1 MEALNSAPSVS
12 GIRAELLDIVLRD
25 LVGPAGGPE
34 EEVAETNVRERYLAG
49 LLAPQQQ
56 EVTLEDSDELS
67 EGGPDS
73 PDEGPAESTV
83 LPARTLYPSSFG
95 MSFSVEPGAEAFQVD
110 AHWGQYLRQDSQVLR
125 KESGEA
131 LLVWKRYPRGGGPKT
146 IFLRA
151 GRIARWIPDDECPQ
165 VYVDGL
171 IRRREDCWSVTL
183 FLVNGQK
190 EPKRRRDEAWLF
202 QPELVAEGVDG
213 QPIFTRR
220 AGASR
225 SAYASL
231 EDQSLDMVY
240 RRRLEFAVG
249 HGVSVHA
256 ELPEG
261 QTERAWRLAT
271 RVVPQYELAQF
282 TAPTAADF
290 PRVSNLTL
298 DMKELAGT
306 ALAELPG
313 KLRPLAEA
321 YTAWIDEQEARVA
334 LPELAPYQEPASLA
348 IQRCRENLRRI
359 QEGIDLIAADARA
372 AEAFRF
378 ANQAMWLQRIRSVY
392 SESRRRAQETTLETL
407 DAPENRS
414 WYPFQ
419 LAFILLNLPGITR
432 LDHLDRTGE
441 TEATCDLLWYPTGGG
456 KTEAYLGLAAYTM
469 GLRRLQGE
477 VAGRPGEYGLAVLMR
492 YTLRL
497 LTIQQFQRAAALL
510 CACEVIRRE
519 ALDEGDRR
527 WGQTPFRIGLW
538 VGSQVTPNWTADAAE
553 VVMQLRGNRVP
564 GGLGGIGSPYQLTNC
579 PWCGSRIDPGRDIV
593 VETYPKASRTLTY
606 CSDPTGCCPF
616 TPRQAP
622 KEGLPVVVVDE
633 EIYRLLPALLI
644 ATVDKFA
651 QMPWEGRVQM
661 LFGQVEGRCERHGFR
676 SPEVDDADSHPAS
689 GGLPKAR
696 TLPVPPVR
704 PPDLIIQDEL
714 HLISGPLGTLVG
726 LYETAVDKLC
736 SWEVGGRNV
745 RPKVIASTAT
755 IRRAGDQIN
764 GLFLRRVNVFPP
776 GGLDSTDNF
785 FSIER
790 APTTEFPGRLYIG
803 ICAPGKRLKAALIRV
818 YVAFL
823 AAAQMLYQ
831 RYGRAAD
838 PYMTL
843 VGYFNSLRELG
854 GMRRLVDDDV
864 RSRLRRVDIRGLARR
879 ELYAG
884 TSIEELTSR
893 KSSADIP
900 QILDRMEVFFD
911 PELDRLRRE
920 MSSRGERGPR
930 RPLDVLL
937 ATNMISVG
945 VDIRRLGLMVVAG
958 QPKSTAEY
966 IQATS
971 RVGRRYPGLVCTV
984 YNWAR
989 PRDLSH
995 YERFEH
1001 YHATFYKH
1009 VEPLS
1014 VTPFSSGAIQR
1025 GLTGVFVSLVR
1036 LPGTDFNQNK
1046 RAGRI
1051 ERNHRYVTQAIAAIA
1066 RRAGLAGEGLE
1077 TQQQVEAELNER
1089 LDQWLTLAQ
1098 QATAGRIL
1106 GYKDEKDG
1114 LTVGLLQKPGVAPW
1128 EDFTCLNSLRDVEP
1142 TAGLVL
1148 TEGGLDEAGP
1158 PIAQPGTVPPAD
1170 MGAEL

>member
-1 MEALNSAPSVS
+1 
-12 GIRAELLDIVLRD
+12 
-25 LVGPAGGPE
+25 
-34 EEVAETNVRERYLAG
+34 
-49 LLAPQQQ
+49 
-56 EVTLEDSDELS
+56 
-67 EGGPDS
+67 
-73 PDEGPAESTV
+73 
-83 LPARTLYPSSFG
+83 
-95 MSFSVEPGAEAFQVD
+95 
-110 AHWGQYLRQDSQVLR
+110 
-125 KESGEA
+125 
-131 LLVWKRYPRGGGPKT
+131 
-146 IFLRA
+146 
-151 GRIARWIPDDECPQ
+151 
-165 VYVDGL
+165 
-171 IRRREDCWSVTL
+171 
-183 FLVNGQK
+183 
-190 EPKRRRDEAWLF
+190 
-202 QPELVAEGVDG
+202 
-213 QPIFTRR
+213 
-220 AGASR
+220 
-225 SAYASL
+225 
-231 EDQSLDMVY
+231 
-240 RRRLEFAVG
+240 
-249 HGVSVHA
+249 
-256 ELPEG
+256 
-261 QTERAWRLAT
+261 
-271 RVVPQYELAQF
+271 
-282 TAPTAADF
+282 
-290 PRVSNLTL
+290 
-298 DMKELAGT
+298 MKELAGT
-306 ALAELPG
+306 DPAELPR
-313 KLRPLAEA
+313 KLRPLTVA
-321 YTAWIDEQEARVA
+321 YAAWIEEQEARLA
-334 LPELAPYQEPASLA
+334 FPEFAPYQEVASLT
-348 IQRCRENLRRI
+348 IQRCRENLERI
-359 QEGIDLIAADARA
+359 QKGIDLIAVDAQAAD
-372 AEAFRF
+372 AFRF
-378 ANQAMWLQRIRSVY
+378 ANRAMWLQRIRSLY
-392 SESRRRAQETTLETL
+392 SQGRRRAQETTLEAL
-407 DAPENRS
+407 DVPENRS

-419 LAFILLNLPGITR
+419 LAFILLNLPAITR

-441 TEATCDLLWYPTGGG
+441 SEATCDLLWYPTGGG

-469 GLRRLQGE
+469 ALRRLRGQVE
-477 VAGRPGEYGLAVLMR
+477 GRSGEYGVAVLMR

-519 ALDEGDRR
+519 ALNVGDRR

-538 VGSQVTPNWTADAAE
+538 VGQRVTPNWTDDAAE
-553 VVMQLRGNRVP
+553 VVRQLRGNRMP

-579 PWCGSRIDPGRDIV
+579 PWCGSRIEPGRDIV
-593 VETYPKASRTLTY
+593 VEKYPKASRTLIY
-606 CSDPTGCCPF
+606 CSDPTGSCPF
-616 TPRQAP
+616 TQRQAP
-622 KEGLPVVVVDE
+622 REGLPVVVVDE
-633 EIYRLLPALLI
+633 EMYRLLPALLI

-661 LFGQVEGRCERHGFR
+661 LFGQVGSFCERHGFR
-676 SPEVDDADSHPAS
+676 SPEVVDADSHPAT
-689 GGLPKAR
+689 GDMPKAR
-696 TLPVPPVR
+696 TLPVPPAR

-726 LYETAVDKLC
+726 LYETAVDRLC
-736 SWEVGGRNV
+736 TWEVGGRPV

-755 IRRAGDQIN
+755 IRRAADQIN

-776 GGLDSTDNF
+776 AGLDSTDNF

-790 APTTEFPGRLYIG
+790 APSTEFPGRLYIG

-864 RSRLRRVDIRGLARR
+864 RSRLKKVDVRGLAKR
-879 ELYAG
+879 ELYPG
-884 TSIEELTSR
+884 SSIEELTSR

-900 QILDRMEVFFD
+900 QILDRMEVSFH
-911 PELDRLRRE
+911 PEVDRLRRE

-958 QPKSTAEY
+958 QPKATAEY

-971 RVGRRYPGLVCTV
+971 RVGRQYPGLVCTV

-1014 VTPFSSGAIQR
+1014 VTPFSSGALQR
-1025 GLTGVFVSLVR
+1025 ALTGVFVSLVR
-1036 LPGTDFNQNK
+1036 LLGTEFNQNK
-1046 RAGRI
+1046 RAGHI
-1051 ERNHRYVTQAIAAIA
+1051 KRNHPYVKQAFATIS
-1066 RRAGLAGEGLE
+1066 RRAALVGEGLH

-1114 LTVGLLQKPGVAPW
+1114 ITVGLLQKPGVALW
-1128 EDFTCLNSLRDVEP
+1128 EDFTCLNSLREVEP
-1142 TAGLVL
+1142 TVGLVL
-1148 TEGGLDEAGP
+1148 TEGGLDEPGP
-1158 PIAQPGTVPPAD
+1158 PIAPSGGALLAD
-1170 MGAEL
+1170 VEAEA

>member
-1 MEALNSAPSVS
+1 MASLVSVPPVSA
-12 GIRAELLDIVLRD
+12 IRAELLDIVLRD

-34 EEVAETNVRERYLAG
+34 EEVDETHVRERYLAG

-56 EVTLEDSDELS
+56 QVSLEDFDELS
-67 EGGPDS
+67 EGGADS
-73 PDEGPAESTV
+73 PDDGLAESTV

-95 MSFSVEPGAEAFQVD
+95 MSFSIELGVEAFQVS
-110 AHWGQYLRQDSQVLR
+110 AYWGQYLRQESQTLR
-125 KESGEA
+125 KPSGETE
-131 LLVWKRYPRGGGPKT
+131 LVWRRYPRGGGPKT
-146 IFLRA
+146 IPLRP
-151 GRIARWIPDDECPQ
+151 GRIARWIPDKECPEI
-165 VYVDGL
+165 YVDGL
-171 IRRREDCWSVTL
+171 IRERLGHWSVTL

-202 QPELVAEGVDG
+202 QPELIVEGVDR

-220 AGASR
+220 AGPTR
-225 SAYASL
+225 SSSAPL

-240 RRRLEFAVG
+240 RRRVEFAVG

-256 ELPEG
+256 DLPEG
-261 QTERAWRLAT
+261 ETQRAWRLTT

-282 TAPTAADF
+282 TAPTAADY
-290 PRVSNLTL
+290 PGLSGLTL

-306 ALAELPG
+306 PAAELPA

-321 YTAWIDEQEARVA
+321 YRAWIDEQKARLA
-334 LPELAPYQEPASLA
+334 LPELAPYQELASDV
-348 IQRCRENLRRI
+348 IQRCQENLRRI
-359 QEGIDLIAADARA
+359 QEGIDLIATDAQA

-378 ANQAMWLQRIRSVY
+378 ANRAMWLQRIRSVY
-392 SESRRRAQETTLETL
+392 GESRRREQQTTLEAL
-407 DAPENRS
+407 DVPENRS

-432 LDHLDRTGE
+432 LDHPDRTGE

-469 GLRRLQGE
+469 GLRRLQGP
-477 VAGRPGEYGLAVLMR
+477 VAGRSGEAGVAVLMR

-519 ALDEGDRR
+519 ALDDGDRR

-538 VGSQVTPNWTADAAE
+538 VGYRVTPNKTEDAAE
-553 VVMQLRGNRVP
+553 VVMQLRGNRIP
-564 GGLGGIGSPYQLTNC
+564 GGLGAIGSPYQLTNC
-579 PWCGSRIDPGRDIV
+579 PWCGSRIEAGRDIIV
-593 VETYPKASRTLTY
+593 KKYPKASRTLIF
-606 CSDPTGCCPF
+606 CSDSSGCCPF
-616 TPRQAP
+616 TQRQAP
-622 KEGLPVVVVDE
+622 REGLPVVVVDE

-661 LFGQVEGRCERHGFR
+661 LFGQVDGLCERHGFR
-676 SPEVDDADSHPAS
+676 SPEVDDADSHPATD
-689 GGLPKAR
+689 GLPRAR
-696 TLPVPPVR
+696 TVPVTPLR

-714 HLISGPLGTLVG
+714 HLISGPLGSLAG

-736 SWEVGGRNV
+736 SWQVDGRSV

-776 GGLDSTDNF
+776 AGLDSTDNF

-790 APTTEFPGRLYIG
+790 TPSTEFPGRLYIG

-831 RYGRAAD
+831 KYGRAAD

-864 RSRLRRVDIRGLARR
+864 RARLKKVDVRGLAKRD
-879 ELYAG
+879 LYPG
-884 TSIEELTSR
+884 TSIDELTSR

-900 QILDRMEVFFD
+900 QILDRMEVPFD

-958 QPKSTAEY
+958 QPKATAEY

-1014 VTPFSSGAIQR
+1014 VTPFSSGALQR

-1036 LPGTDFNQNK
+1036 LPGMEFNQNK

-1051 ERNHRYVTQAIAAIA
+1051 ERNHPYVTQAIDAIA
-1066 RRAGLAGEGLE
+1066 RRAGLAGAGLE
-1077 TQQQVEAELNER
+1077 TRQQVEAELNER

-1114 LTVGLLQKPGVAPW
+1114 ITVGLLQKPGVAPW
-1128 EDFTCLNSLRDVEP
+1128 QDFTCLNSLREVEP

-1148 TEGGLDEAGP
+1148 TDGGLDEAGP
-1158 PIAQPGTVPPAD
+1158 PITPPGAAFPGEVD
-1170 MGAEL
+1170 AEV

>member
-1 MEALNSAPSVS
+1 MATPAS
-12 GIRAELLDIVLRD
+12 GTRAELLDIVLRD
-25 LVGPAGGPE
+25 LLGPAGGPE
-34 EEVAETNVRERYLAG
+34 EEVDETNVRERYLVG

-56 EVTLEDSDELS
+56 QVSLEDSDELS

-73 PDEGPAESTV
+73 PDEGPAESSV
-83 LPARTLYPSSFG
+83 VPARTLYPSSFG
-95 MSFSVEPGAEAFQVD
+95 MSFCVAPDAKAFQVA
-110 AHWGQYLRQDSQVLR
+110 AHWGQYLRQESQIL
-125 KESGEA
+125 KNPTGQPQ
-131 LLVWKRYPRGGGPKT
+131 LVWKRYPRGGGPKT
-146 IFLRA
+146 IPLRA
-151 GRIARWIPDDECPQ
+151 GRIARWIPDEECPE

-171 IRRREDCWSVTL
+171 IRRRQGYWSVTL

-190 EPKRRRDEAWLF
+190 EPKRRRDEVWLF

-213 QPIFTRR
+213 KPIFMRR
-220 AGASR
+220 ADGGRGS
-225 SAYASL
+225 YASL

-240 RRRLEFAVG
+240 RRRVEFAVG

-256 ELPEG
+256 DLPEG
-261 QTERAWRLAT
+261 QTDRAWRLAT
-271 RVVPQYELAQF
+271 RVVPQYELALF

-290 PRVSNLTL
+290 PRLANLPL

-306 ALAELPG
+306 PPAELPG

-321 YTAWIDEQEARVA
+321 YAAWIDEQEARAA
-334 LPELAPYQEPASLA
+334 LPEFAPYQEAASLTVE
-348 IQRCRENLRRI
+348 RCRENLRRI
-359 QEGIDLIAADARA
+359 QEGIALLAVDAQA

-378 ANQAMWLQRIRSVY
+378 ANRAMWLQRIRSVY
-392 SESRRRAQETTLETL
+392 SASRRRGQDVELEAL
-407 DAPENRS
+407 DVPENRS

-419 LAFILLNLPGITR
+419 LAFILLNLPALTR
-432 LDHLDRTGE
+432 LDHPDRTGE

-469 GLRRLQGE
+469 ALRRLQGQ
-477 VAGRPGEYGLAVLMR
+477 VAGRPGEYGVAVLMR

-510 CACEVIRRE
+510 CACEVIRRA
-519 ALDEGDRR
+519 ALDQGDRR

-538 VGSQVTPNWTADAAE
+538 VGQRVTPNWTADAAE
-553 VVMQLRGNRVP
+553 VVMQLRGNRAP
-564 GGLGGIGSPYQLTNC
+564 GTLSGIGSPYQLTNC
-579 PWCGSRIDPGRDIV
+579 PWCGSRIEPGRDIV
-593 VETYPKASRTLTY
+593 VEKYPKASRTLIF
-606 CSDPTGCCPF
+606 CGDPTGCCPF
-616 TPRQAP
+616 TQRQAP

-676 SPEVDDADSHPAS
+676 SPEVDDADSHAAT
-689 GGLPKAR
+689 GELPKAR
-696 TLPVPPVR
+696 TLPMPPLR

-736 SWEVGGRNV
+736 SWEVDRRNV

-776 GGLDSTDNF
+776 PGLDSADNF

-790 APTTEFPGRLYIG
+790 DPSAGVPGRLYIG
-803 ICAPGKRLKAALIRV
+803 VCAPGKRLKAALIRV

-831 RYGRAAD
+831 KYGRAAD

-864 RSRLRRVDIRGLARR
+864 RARLKKVDVRGLAKRD
-879 ELYAG
+879 LYPGA
-884 TSIEELTSR
+884 SIEELTSR

-900 QILDRMEVFFD
+900 QILDRMEVSFD
-911 PELDRLRRE
+911 PEVDRLRKE
-920 MSSRGERGPR
+920 MASRGERGPR

-958 QPKSTAEY
+958 QPKATAEY

-971 RVGRRYPGLVCTV
+971 RIGRQYPGLVCTV

-1014 VTPFSSGAIQR
+1014 VTPFSSGALQR
-1025 GLTGVFVSLVR
+1025 ALTGVFVSLVR
-1036 LPGTDFNQNK
+1036 LPGTEFNHNQ
-1046 RAGRI
+1046 RAGSI
-1051 ERNHRYVTQAIAAIA
+1051 ERNHPYVTQAIDAIS
-1066 RRAGLAGEGLE
+1066 RRAELVGEGLD
-1077 TQQQVEAELNER
+1077 TRQHVEAELNER
-1089 LDQWLTLAQ
+1089 LDKWLTLAQ
-1098 QATAGRIL
+1098 QGTAGRIL

-1114 LTVGLLQKPGVAPW
+1114 ITVGLLQKPGVTPW
-1128 EDFTCLNSLRDVEP
+1128 EDFTCLNSLREVEP

-1158 PIAQPGTVPPAD
+1158 PIAEQVACFSSDVGAD
-1170 MGAEL
+1170 A

>member
-1 MEALNSAPSVS
+1 
-12 GIRAELLDIVLRD
+12 
-25 LVGPAGGPE
+25 
-34 EEVAETNVRERYLAG
+34 LA
-49 LLAPQQQ
+49 
-56 EVTLEDSDELS
+56 
-67 EGGPDS
+67 
-73 PDEGPAESTV
+73 
-83 LPARTLYPSSFG
+83 
-95 MSFSVEPGAEAFQVD
+95 
-110 AHWGQYLRQDSQVLR
+110 
-125 KESGEA
+125 
-131 LLVWKRYPRGGGPKT
+131 
-146 IFLRA
+146 
-151 GRIARWIPDDECPQ
+151 
-165 VYVDGL
+165 
-171 IRRREDCWSVTL
+171 
-183 FLVNGQK
+183 
-190 EPKRRRDEAWLF
+190 
-202 QPELVAEGVDG
+202 AEGVDG
-213 QPIFTRR
+213 QAIFMRR
-220 AGASR
+220 DVPRR
-225 SAYASL
+225 SSYTSL
-231 EDQSLDMVY
+231 EDQSLEMVY
-240 RRRLEFAVG
+240 RRRVEFAVG

-256 ELPEG
+256 DLPKG
-261 QTERAWRLAT
+261 QSDRAWRLAT

-290 PRVSNLTL
+290 PRLANLTL

-306 ALAELPG
+306 PAAELPR

-321 YTAWIDEQEARVA
+321 YAAWIDEQETR
-334 LPELAPYQEPASLA
+334 LSSPEFAPYQEAASLTVE
-348 IQRCRENLRRI
+348 RCRENLRRI
-359 QEGIDLIAADARA
+359 QEGVDLIAADVQA

-378 ANQAMWLQRIRSVY
+378 ANRAMWLQRIHSVY
-392 SESRRRAQETTLETL
+392 SESRRRGQDVGLEAL
-407 DAPENRS
+407 DVPENRS

-419 LAFILLNLPGITR
+419 LAFILLNLPALTC
-432 LDHLDRTGE
+432 LDHPDRTGE

-469 GLRRLQGE
+469 ALRRLQGQ
-477 VAGRPGEYGLAVLMR
+477 VAGRPGEFGVAVLMR

-510 CACEVIRRE
+510 CACEVIRRK
-519 ALDEGDRR
+519 ALDEGDQR

-538 VGSQVTPNWTADAAE
+538 VGQRVTPNWTEDAAE

-564 GGLGGIGSPYQLTNC
+564 GTLGGIGSPYQLTNC
-579 PWCGSRIDPGRDIV
+579 PWCGSRIEPGRDIV
-593 VETYPKASRTLTY
+593 VEKYPKASRTLIY
-606 CSDPTGCCPF
+606 CGDPTGCCPF
-616 TPRQAP
+616 TQRQAL

-676 SPEVDDADSHPAS
+676 SPEVDDADSHAAT
-689 GGLPKAR
+689 GELPKAR
-696 TLPVPPVR
+696 TLPMPSLR

-726 LYETAVDKLC
+726 LYETAVDKLS
-736 SWEVGGRNV
+736 SWEVDGRSV
-745 RPKVIASTAT
+745 RPKLIASTAT

-776 GGLDSTDNF
+776 SGLDSTDNF

-790 APTTEFPGRLYIG
+790 DPSAGVPGRLYIG
-803 ICAPGKRLKAALIRV
+803 VCAPGKRLKAALIRV

-831 RYGRAAD
+831 KYGRAAD

-864 RSRLRRVDIRGLARR
+864 RARLKKVDVRGLAKRD
-879 ELYAG
+879 LYPG

-900 QILDRMEVFFD
+900 QILDRLEVFFD
-911 PELDRLRRE
+911 PDIDRQRRE
-920 MSSRGERGPR
+920 MAGRGGGGLR
-930 RPLDVLL
+930 RPIDVLL

-958 QPKSTAEY
+958 QPKATAEY

-971 RVGRRYPGLVCTV
+971 RIGRQYPGLVCTV

-1014 VTPFSSGAIQR
+1014 VTPFSSGALQR
-1025 GLTGVFVSLVR
+1025 ALTGVFVSLVR
-1036 LPGTDFNQNK
+1036 LPGTEFNQNQ

-1051 ERNHRYVTQAIAAIA
+1051 ERNHPYVTQAIDAIA
-1066 RRAGLAGEGLE
+1066 RRAGLIGEGLD
-1077 TQQQVEAELNER
+1077 TRQHVEAELNER

-1098 QATAGRIL
+1098 QGTAGRIL
-1106 GYKDEKDG
+1106 GYKDERNG
-1114 LTVGLLQKPGVAPW
+1114 ITVGLLKKPGVTPW
-1128 EDFTCLNSLRDVEP
+1128 DDFTCLNSLREVEP

-1158 PIAQPGTVPPAD
+1158 PIAELVAGFSSDVGAD
-1170 MGAEL
+1170 A